1 MGNSIEAKK
10 QEQEENDAKAK
21 EMLNTMNNLMTQKC
35 AATSAQFK
43 DAAVADPTL
52 PIVAVVDKTEKYM
65 LNVKSVANDDVTSGL
80 GEVLSGQFIT
90 GLGDMISGSIQ
101 VFLGDTSEGQSEETD
116 FHVVYANNSLLRV
129 DYLMYKYNFS
139 SQGILS
145 KYENAFCYVMQIG
158 VLDLE
163 KVNPQILLY
172 EMTKTIGQDNLKEAA
187 ADLDQLAQFAKELY
201 STIRDLNDAAKPDQN
216 SQPEQPQ
223 IPEPSVDPGE
233 DQDEDQQGDQ
243 EWNRSNETNSQHTN

>member
-116 FHVVYANNSLLRV
+116 FHIVYANNSLLRV

-233 DQDEDQQGDQ
+233 GQDEDQ
-243 EWNRSNETNSQHTN
+243 

>member
-65 LNVKSVANDDVTSGL
+65 LKVKSVTNDDVTSGL
-80 GEVLSGQFIT
+80 GEVLSGQFMK
-90 GLGDMISGSIQ
+90 GLGDMICGSIQ
-101 VFLGDTSEGQSEETD
+101 IFLGDTSEGQSEETD

-158 VLDLE
+158 ILDLE

-201 STIRDLNDAAKPDQN
+201 STIRDLNDAAKPEPE
-216 SQPEQPQ
+216 PEQPQ
-223 IPEPSVDPGE
+223 IPESPVDPGE
-233 DQDEDQQGDQ
+233 DQDEDQ
-243 EWNRSNETNSQHTN
+243 

>member
-10 QEQEENDAKAK
+10 EEQEQDEAEAK

-35 AATSAQFK
+35 AAISAQFK

-65 LNVKSVANDDVTSGL
+65 LQVKSVVNENISNGL
-80 GEVLSGQFIT
+80 KEVLSGQFMKGLEDTIT
-90 GLGDMISGSIQ
+90 GAMQ
-101 VFLGDTSEGQSEETD
+101 VFVTDESEGESQETD

-139 SQGILS
+139 SKGILS
-145 KYENAFCYVMQIG
+145 KYENAFCYVMQVG

-172 EMTKTIGQDNLKEAA
+172 EMTKTIGQDDLQEAA
-187 ADLDQLAQFAKELY
+187 KNLDQLAKFGKELY
-201 STIRDLNDAAKPDQN
+201 STIRDLNDAAKPDNEEKQ
-216 SQPEQPQ
+216 QPKQQEN
-223 IPEPSVDPGE
+223 PEPQE
-233 DQDEDQQGDQ
+233 DQEEEEHWDH
-243 EWNRSNETNSQHTN
+243 EWNKSNETNSQHTN

>member
-1 MGNSIEAKK
+1 MGNSVEAKK
-10 QEQEENDAKAK
+10 EEQEQDDAKAK

-35 AATSAQFK
+35 AAISAQFK

-65 LNVKSVANDDVTSGL
+65 LQVKSVANENISNGL
-80 GEVLSGQFIT
+80 KEVLSGQFMKGLEDTIT
-90 GLGDMISGSIQ
+90 GAMQ
-101 VFLGDTSEGQSEETD
+101 VFVTDESEGESQETD

-139 SQGILS
+139 SKGILS
-145 KYENAFCYVMQIG
+145 KYENAFCYVMQVG

-172 EMTKTIGQDNLKEAA
+172 EMTKTIGQRDLEDAA
-187 ADLDQLAQFAKELY
+187 KNLDQLAKFGKELY
-201 STIRDLNDAAKPDQN
+201 STIRDLNNAGKPDNEEKQ
-216 SQPEQPQ
+216 QPKQQEN
-223 IPEPSVDPGE
+223 PEPQE
-233 DQDEDQQGDQ
+233 D
-243 EWNRSNETNSQHTN
+243 

>member
-10 QEQEENDAKAK
+10 QEQEENDAEAK

-35 AATSAQFK
+35 AAISAQFK

-65 LNVKSVANDDVTSGL
+65 LQVKSVANENISNGL
-80 GEVLSGQFIT
+80 KEVLSGQFMKGLEDTIT
-90 GLGDMISGSIQ
+90 GAMQ
-101 VFLGDTSEGQSEETD
+101 VFVTDESEGESQETD

-139 SQGILS
+139 SKGILS

-233 DQDEDQQGDQ
+233 DQDEDQ
-243 EWNRSNETNSQHTN
+243 

>member
-10 QEQEENDAKAK
+10 EEQEQDDAKAK

-35 AATSAQFK
+35 AAISAQFK

-116 FHVVYANNSLLRV
+116 FHIVYANNSLLRV

-172 EMTKTIGQDNLKEAA
+172 EMTKTIGQDKLPQAARNLAS
-187 ADLDQLAQFAKELY
+187 LATFGKNLY
-201 STIRDLNDAAKPDQN
+201 TTIRALNDAAKSDNEEKQQPKDQEN
-216 SQPEQPQ
+216 PEQK
-223 IPEPSVDPGE
+223 D
-233 DQDEDQQGDQ
+233 DQKE
-243 EWNRSNETNSQHTN
+243 EENRDHE

>member
-10 QEQEENDAKAK
+10 EEQEQDDAKAK

-35 AATSAQFK
+35 AAISAQFK

-52 PIVAVVDKTEKYM
+52 PIVAVVDKTEKYK
-65 LNVKSVANDDVTSGL
+65 LQVKSVTNENISNGL
-80 GEVLSGQFIT
+80 KEVLSGQFMKGLEDTIT
-90 GLGDMISGSIQ
+90 GAMQ
-101 VFLGDTSEGQSEETD
+101 VFVTDESEGESQETD

-139 SQGILS
+139 SKGILS
-145 KYENAFCYVMQIG
+145 KYENAFCYVMQVG

-172 EMTKTIGQDNLKEAA
+172 EMTKTIGQDDLHKAA
-187 ADLDQLAQFAKELY
+187 EKLGELADFGKELY
-201 STIRDLNDAAKPDQN
+201 STIRDLNDAAKPDNEEKQ
-216 SQPEQPQ
+216 QPKQQEN
-223 IPEPSVDPGE
+223 PEPQE
-233 DQDEDQQGDQ
+233 DQE
-243 EWNRSNETNSQHTN
+243 EEEH